1 MTFWQEN
8 KGFVKDVYN
17 DRYTMY
23 ETWMNKLDA
32 ICAKVMAEGVQYT
45 FVEFSKLQVDLRSLT
60 RDLEKEGM
68 KSWLD
73 MMLEKVAT
81 PSGGEGETI
90 SAKDKELKAAER
102 KKLQTLID
110 RHDTLM
116 PSTKETQA
124 KVEVYARCYAYGD
137 DIKPTV
143 KTLDEMLHLSIKEI
157 HPHNMSM
164 VEEQIDKSEKVI
176 NTIEAQRD
184 TYDDLLKRGQKLI
197 KLPNHA
203 PFLGDLLSK
212 MENTW
217 KDANEKSQ
225 ERIKLLKTTA
235 VEWEKYDDLRAAVN
249 DPVEKL
255 EGEFKRY
262 RKFFDP
268 DMGTK
273 KFQQK
278 KALWEDKKKACE
290 EMHETIKACFD
301 KIVVVAGDEKKD
313 YLEKEVA
320 EVVEKMTII
329 KKCEERLTKLV
340 EYNDKLA
347 ATVAH
352 ARELD
357 GWAKPTKEKI
367 DHLAQSSE
375 LAPDVRLKDVM
386 AIYEEME
393 QRKPQLEPLNEEYR
407 ELLTEE
413 DLEKS
418 ETAKKTLQEWED
430 IMNFTNDLCNQIES
444 ESEIIKKDHQAY
456 SDYLNVVN
464 DFEPWIVEAETHCK
478 NPLTKPQNFEE
489 AQSLLNGCKDF
500 FALCETKKENLD
512 NAAKARESM
521 EKATTAE
528 NLVEVLGGRWEAVKK
543 ISDDRVKTMT
553 NVEQTW
559 NDLQKTTLDL
569 AQKMG
574 EVPKQAKPD
583 LEEIDKVFTAMKWLN
598 DHKKELLAAI

>member
-1 MTFWQEN
+1 
-8 KGFVKDVYN
+8 
-17 DRYTMY
+17 
-23 ETWMNKLDA
+23 
-32 ICAKVMAEGVQYT
+32 
-45 FVEFSKLQVDLRSLT
+45 
-60 RDLEKEGM
+60 
-68 KSWLD
+68 
-73 MMLEKVAT
+73 
-81 PSGGEGETI
+81 
-90 SAKDKELKAAER
+90 
-102 KKLQTLID
+102 
-110 RHDTLM
+110 
-116 PSTKETQA
+116 
-124 KVEVYARCYAYGD
+124 
-137 DIKPTV
+137 
-143 KTLDEMLHLSIKEI
+143 
-157 HPHNMSM
+157 
-164 VEEQIDKSEKVI
+164 
-176 NTIEAQRD
+176 
-184 TYDDLLKRGQKLI
+184 LKRGQKLI

-217 KDANEKSQ
+217 KDANEKST
-225 ERIKLLKTTA
+225 ERMKLLKSTA
-235 VEWEKYDDLRAAVN
+235 VEWEKYDELRAAIN

-273 KFQQK
+273 KFEQK
-278 KALWEDKKKACE
+278 KKLWEDKKKSCD
-290 EMHETIKACFD
+290 EMLETINNCF
-301 KIVVVAGDEKKD
+301 KTIVVVAGEEKKD

-320 EVVEKMTII
+320 EVVDKMGII

-367 DHLAQSSE
+367 DHLATSSE
-375 LAPDVRLKDVM
+375 LAPDVRLKEAM

-393 QRKPQLEPLNEEYR
+393 QKKPQLEPLNEEYK

-418 ETAKKTLQEWED
+418 ETAKKTLQEWVD
-430 IMNFTNDLCNQIES
+430 TKDFTSELCDEIEK
-444 ESEIIKKDHQAY
+444 ECDIIKKDHQYY

-464 DFEPWIVEAETHCK
+464 DFEPWIAEAETHCK
-478 NPLTKPQNFEE
+478 NPLARPQNFDE
-489 AQSLLNGCKDF
+489 AQALLNGCKDF
-500 FALCETKKENLD
+500 FALCETKKTALD
-512 NAAKARESM
+512 NAAKAREDM
-521 EKATTAE
+521 AKATQAE
-528 NLVEVLGGRWEAVKK
+528 NLVTALGERWEAVKK
-543 ISDDRVKTMT
+543 ISEDRVKTMT

-559 NDLQKTTLDL
+559 SDLQKTTLDL
-569 AQKMG
+569 AAKMG

>member
-1 MTFWQEN
+1 
-8 KGFVKDVYN
+8 
-17 DRYTMY
+17 
-23 ETWMNKLDA
+23 
-32 ICAKVMAEGVQYT
+32 
-45 FVEFSKLQVDLRSLT
+45 
-60 RDLEKEGM
+60 
-68 KSWLD
+68 
-73 MMLEKVAT
+73 
-81 PSGGEGETI
+81 
-90 SAKDKELKAAER
+90 
-102 KKLQTLID
+102 
-110 RHDTLM
+110 
-116 PSTKETQA
+116 
-124 KVEVYARCYAYGD
+124 
-137 DIKPTV
+137 
-143 KTLDEMLHLSIKEI
+143 
-157 HPHNMSM
+157 MSM

-500 FALCETKKENLD
+500 FALCETKKEALD

-598 DHKKELLAAI
+598 DHNEGAFLAAI

>member
-1 MTFWQEN
+1 MTFWSEN
-8 KGFVKDVYN
+8 FGFVRELYD
-17 DRYTMY
+17 DRMAKY
-23 ETWMNKLDA
+23 EDWMNKLEK
-32 ICAKVMAEGVQYT
+32 ICNKVMAEGVQYT
-45 FVEFSKLQVDLRSLT
+45 FKEFKVLQDDLTSLT

-68 KSWLD
+68 KAWLD

-164 VEEQIDKSEKVI
+164 VDEQIDKSDKVI

-184 TYDDLLKRGQKLI
+184 AYEELLKRGQKLI

-225 ERIKLLKTTA
+225 ERIKLLKSTA
-235 VEWEKYDDLRAAVN
+235 VEWEKYDELRAAIN

-273 KFQQK
+273 KFEQK
-278 KALWEDKKKACE
+278 KKLWEEKKKACD
-290 EMHETIKACFD
+290 EMLETINTCF
-301 KIVVVAGDEKKD
+301 KTIVIVAGDEKKD

-320 EVVEKMTII
+320 EAVEKMTII

-367 DHLAQSSE
+367 DNLATSSE
-375 LAPDVRLKDVM
+375 LAPDVRLKEAM

-393 QRKPQLEPLNEEYR
+393 QKKPQLEPLHEEYK

-430 IMNFTNDLCNQIES
+430 TKNFTSDLCDQIEK
-444 ESEIIKKDHQAY
+444 ECDIIKKDHQQY

-464 DFEPWIVEAETHCK
+464 DFEPWILEAETHCK
-478 NPLTKPQNFEE
+478 NPLTRPQNFEE
-489 AQSLLNGCKDF
+489 ATALLNGCKDF

-512 NAAKARESM
+512 NAAKARENM
-521 EKATTAE
+521 EKKTTAE
-528 NLVEVLGGRWEAVKK
+528 NLVEALGGRWEAVKK
-543 ISDDRVKTMT
+543 ISEDRVKTMT

-559 NDLQKTTLDL
+559 NDLQKTTMDL
-569 AQKMG
+569 AAKMG

>member
-8 KGFVKDVYN
+8 FGFVKDVYN
-17 DRYTMY
+17 DRLSKYQI
-23 ETWMNKLDA
+23 WMDKLDS
-32 ICAKVMAEGVQYT
+32 ICGKVMAEGVQYT
-45 FVEFSKLQVDLRSLT
+45 YKEFMAIKVALKSLT

-68 KSWLD
+68 KAWLD

-81 PSGGEGETI
+81 PSGGEGEQI

-164 VEEQIDKSEKVI
+164 VEEQIGNFDKVI

-184 TYDDLLKRGQKLI
+184 AYEELLKRGQKLI

-225 ERIKLLKTTA
+225 ERIKLLKATA
-235 VEWEKYDDLRAAVN
+235 IEWEKYDDLRSAIN

-255 EGEFKRY
+255 EGEYKRY

-273 KFQQK
+273 KFDQK
-278 KALWEDKKKACE
+278 KKLLEEKKNACT
-290 EMHETIKACFD
+290 EMYNTIKGCYEQ
-301 KIVVVAGDEKKD
+301 IVVVAGEEKKS
-313 YLEKEVA
+313 YLDKEVA
-320 EVVEKMTII
+320 EVVEKTTII

-340 EYNDKLA
+340 ECNDKLA

-375 LAPDVRLKDVM
+375 LAPDVRLKNVM

-418 ETAKKTLQEWED
+418 ETAKKPLQEWED
-430 IMNFTNDLCNQIES
+430 IMIFTSDLCDTIES
-444 ESEIIKKDHQAY
+444 ESEIIKKDHQEWEDIKNFT
-456 SDYLNVVN
+456 SD
-464 DFEPWIVEAETHCK
+464 
-478 NPLTKPQNFEE
+478 
-489 AQSLLNGCKDF
+489 
-500 FALCETKKENLD
+500 LC
-512 NAAKARESM
+512 
-521 EKATTAE
+521 
-528 NLVEVLGGRWEAVKK
+528 
-543 ISDDRVKTMT
+543 
-553 NVEQTW
+553 
-559 NDLQKTTLDL
+559 
-569 AQKMG
+569 
-574 EVPKQAKPD
+574 
-583 LEEIDKVFTAMKWLN
+583 
-598 DHKKELLAAI
+598 

>member
-1 MTFWQEN
+1 MTFWSEN
-8 KGFVKDVYN
+8 FGFVRELYD
-17 DRYTMY
+17 DRMAKY
-23 ETWMNKLDA
+23 EDWMNKLEK
-32 ICAKVMAEGVQYT
+32 ICNKVMAEGVQYT
-45 FVEFSKLQVDLRSLT
+45 FKEFKVLQDDLTSLT

-68 KSWLD
+68 KAWLD

-164 VEEQIDKSEKVI
+164 VEEQIDKSDKVI

-184 TYDDLLKRGQKLI
+184 AYEELLKRGQKLI

-225 ERIKLLKTTA
+225 ERIKLLKSTA
-235 VEWEKYDDLRAAVN
+235 VEWEKYDELRAAIN

-273 KFQQK
+273 KFEQK
-278 KALWEDKKKACE
+278 KKLWEEKKKSCD
-290 EMHETIKACFD
+290 EMLETINTCF
-301 KIVVVAGDEKKD
+301 KTIVVVAGEEKKD

-320 EVVEKMTII
+320 EVVEKMAII

-357 GWAKPTKEKI
+357 GWAKPAKEKI
-367 DHLAQSSE
+367 DYLATSSE
-375 LAPDVRLKDVM
+375 LAPDVRLKDAM

-393 QRKPQLEPLNEEYR
+393 QKKPQLEPLNEEYK

-418 ETAKKTLQEWED
+418 ETAKKTLQEWND
-430 IMNFTNDLCNQIES
+430 IKDFTSDLCDQIEK
-444 ESEIIKKDHQAY
+444 ECDIIKKDHQHY

-464 DFEPWIVEAETHCK
+464 DFEPWILEAETHCK
-478 NPLTKPQNFEE
+478 NPLTRPQNFEE
-489 AQSLLNGCKDF
+489 AQALLNGCKDF

-512 NAAKARESM
+512 GAAKAREIM
-521 EKATTAE
+521 EKQTTAE
-528 NLVEVLGGRWEAVKK
+528 NLVEALGARWEAVKK
-543 ISDDRVKTMT
+543 ISEDRVKTMT

-559 NDLQKTTLDL
+559 NDLQKTTMDL
-569 AQKMG
+569 AAKMG

>member
-8 KGFVKDVYN
+8 YGFVKDVY
-17 DRYTMY
+17 DARITKYQ
-23 ETWMNKLDA
+23 EWMDSLEK
-32 ICAKVMAEGVQYT
+32 IVAKVMAQNVQYT
-45 FVEFSKLQVDLRSLT
+45 YKEFKIIQDTLASLT

-68 KSWLD
+68 KAWLD
-73 MMLEKVAT
+73 MMLEKVAS
-81 PSGGEGETI
+81 PSSEGETI
-90 SAKDKELKAAER
+90 SAKNKEIKEKER
-102 KKLQTLID
+102 KKLQGLVE

-143 KTLDEMLHLSIKEI
+143 KILDEMLHLSIKEI

-164 VEEQIDKSEKVI
+164 VDEQIGKSEKVI
-176 NTIEAQRD
+176 NTIDAQRD
-184 TYDDLLKRGQKLI
+184 AYEELLKRGQKLI

-203 PFLGDLLSK
+203 PFLGDLLGK
-212 MENTW
+212 IENTW

-225 ERIKLLKTTA
+225 ERIKLLKATA
-235 VEWEKYDDLRAAVN
+235 IEWEKYDELRSTVN

-273 KFQQK
+273 KFDQK
-278 KALWEDKKKACE
+278 KKLLEEKKNSCT
-290 EMHETIKACFD
+290 EMFNTIKACYEQ
-301 KIVVVAGDEKKD
+301 IVVVAGEEKKS
-313 YLEKEVA
+313 YLDKEVA

-329 KKCEERLTKLV
+329 GKCEESLSKLV

-347 ATVAH
+347 ASVNH

-367 DHLAQSSE
+367 DNLAVSTE
-375 LAPDVRLKDVM
+375 MAPDERLKEAM
-386 AIYEEME
+386 AIFEEME
-393 QRKPQLEPLNEEYR
+393 QKKPQLEPLAEEYK

-430 IMNFTNDLCNQIES
+430 IKAFTLDLCDQIEK
-444 ESEIIKKDHQAY
+444 ECDIIKKDHQFY

-464 DFEPWIVEAETHCK
+464 DYKPWIEEAEAHCK
-478 NPLTKPQNFEE
+478 NPLAKPQNFED
-489 AQSLLNGCKDF
+489 AQNLLSGCKDF
-500 FALCETKKENLD
+500 YAQCEAKKEALD

-521 EKATTAE
+521 EKQTNAE
-528 NLVEVLGGRWEAVKK
+528 NIVGALTERWESVMK
-543 ISDDRVKTMT
+543 ISQDRVNHIT
-553 NVEQTW
+553 NVEKTW
-559 NDLQKTTLDL
+559 ADLQKTTLEL
-569 AQKMG
+569 VSKMAAIPV
-574 EVPKQAKPD
+574 EKTPD
-583 LEEIDKVFTAMKWLN
+583 LEDIDKSFGMMLTLN
-598 DHKKELLAAI
+598 AQKKELLAGV

>member
-1 MTFWQEN
+1 
-8 KGFVKDVYN
+8 VKDVYN
-17 DRYTMY
+17 DRIQKYQ
-23 ETWMNKLDA
+23 TWMDKLDS
-32 ICAKVMAEGVQYT
+32 ICGKVMAEGVQYT
-45 FVEFSKLQVDLRSLT
+45 FKEFKILQDDLKSLT

-68 KSWLD
+68 KAWLD

-102 KKLQTLID
+102 KKLQALID

-164 VEEQIDKSEKVI
+164 VEEQIDKSDKVI

-184 TYDDLLKRGQKLI
+184 AYEELLKRGQKLI

-225 ERIKLLKTTA
+225 ERIKLLKSTA
-235 VEWEKYDDLRAAVN
+235 VEWEKYDELRAAIN

-273 KFQQK
+273 KFEQK
-278 KALWEDKKKACE
+278 KKLWEDKKKSCDDMLA
-290 EMHETIKACFD
+290 TIKTCYTT
-301 KIVVVAGDEKKD
+301 IVVVAGEEKKD

-320 EVVEKMTII
+320 EVVEKMAII

-367 DHLAQSSE
+367 DNLATSSE
-375 LAPDVRLKDVM
+375 LAPDVRLKEAM

-393 QRKPQLEPLNEEYR
+393 QKKPQLDPLNEEYK

-418 ETAKKTLQEWED
+418 ETAKKTLQEWND
-430 IMNFTNDLCNQIES
+430 IKDFTTDLCDQVEK
-444 ESEIIKKDHQAY
+444 ECEIIKKDHQHY

-464 DFEPWIVEAETHCK
+464 DFEPWILEAETHCK
-478 NPLTKPQNFEE
+478 NPLARPQNFEE
-489 AQSLLNGCKDF
+489 ATALLNGCKDF
-500 FALCETKKENLD
+500 FALCETKKEALD
-512 NAAKARESM
+512 NAAKARDTM
-521 EKATTAE
+521 EKATNAE
-528 NLVEVLGGRWEAVKK
+528 NLVEALGGRWEAVKK
-543 ISDDRVKTMT
+543 ISEDRVKTMT

-559 NDLQKTTLDL
+559 SDLQKTTMDL
-569 AQKMG
+569 AAKMG

>member
-8 KGFVKDVYN
+8 FGFVKDVYN
-17 DRYTMY
+17 DRLSKY
-23 ETWMNKLDA
+23 EQWMNKLDS
-32 ICAKVMAEGVQYT
+32 ICSKVMAEGVQYT
-45 FVEFSKLQVDLRSLT
+45 FKEFKILQDDLRSLT

-68 KSWLD
+68 KAWLD

-164 VEEQIDKSEKVI
+164 VEEQIDKSDKVI

-184 TYDDLLKRGQKLI
+184 SYEELLKRGQKLI

-235 VEWEKYDDLRAAVN
+235 VEWEKYDELRAAIN

-273 KFQQK
+273 KFGQK
-278 KALWEDKKKACE
+278 KQLWEDKKKACDD
-290 EMHETIKACFD
+290 MLATINKCFD
-301 KIVVVAGDEKKD
+301 TIVVVAGEEKKD
-313 YLEKEVA
+313 YLNKEVA

-347 ATVAH
+347 STVNH

-357 GWAKPTKEKI
+357 AWAKPTKEKI
-367 DHLAQSSE
+367 DNLASSPE
-375 LAPDVRLKDVM
+375 LAPDVRLKEVM

-393 QRKPQLEPLNEEYR
+393 QKKPQLEPLNEEYK
-407 ELLTEE
+407 ELLTED

-418 ETAKKTLQEWED
+418 ETAKKTLQEWDD
-430 IMNFTNDLCNQIES
+430 IKAFTSDLCDQIEK
-444 ESEIIKKDHQAY
+444 ESEVIKTDHQHY

-478 NPLTKPQNFEE
+478 NPLCRPQNFDE
-489 AQSLLNGCKDF
+489 AQALLNGCKDF
-500 FALCETKKENLD
+500 FALCETKKSALD
-512 NAAKARESM
+512 NAAKARDTM
-521 EKATTAE
+521 AKKTNAE
-528 NLVEVLGGRWEAVKK
+528 NVVESLAGRWEAVKK

-559 NDLQKTTLDL
+559 NDLQKTTIDL
-569 AQKMG
+569 AAKMG

>member
-1 MTFWQEN
+1 M
-8 KGFVKDVYN
+8 G
-17 DRYTMY
+17 
-23 ETWMNKLDA
+23 
-32 ICAKVMAEGVQYT
+32 
-45 FVEFSKLQVDLRSLT
+45 
-60 RDLEKEGM
+60 
-68 KSWLD
+68 
-73 MMLEKVAT
+73 
-81 PSGGEGETI
+81 
-90 SAKDKELKAAER
+90 
-102 KKLQTLID
+102 
-110 RHDTLM
+110 
-116 PSTKETQA
+116 
-124 KVEVYARCYAYGD
+124 
-137 DIKPTV
+137 
-143 KTLDEMLHLSIKEI
+143 
-157 HPHNMSM
+157 
-164 VEEQIDKSEKVI
+164 
-176 NTIEAQRD
+176 
-184 TYDDLLKRGQKLI
+184 KRGQKLI

-225 ERIKLLKTTA
+225 ERIKLLKATA
-235 VEWEKYDDLRAAVN
+235 IEWEKYDDLRSAIN

-255 EGEFKRY
+255 EGEYKRY

-273 KFQQK
+273 KFGQK
-278 KALWEDKKKACE
+278 KTLWEDKKKACD
-290 EMHETIKACFD
+290 EMLNTIKECYD
-301 KIVVVAGDEKKD
+301 KIIVVAGDEKKD

-340 EYNDKLA
+340 EY
-347 ATVAH
+347 
-352 ARELD
+352 
-357 GWAKPTKEKI
+357 
-367 DHLAQSSE
+367 
-375 LAPDVRLKDVM
+375 KD
-386 AIYEEME
+386 
-393 QRKPQLEPLNEEYR
+393 
-407 ELLTEE
+407 LLTEE

-430 IMNFTNDLCNQIES
+430 IQTFTSDLCDQIEK
-444 ESEIIKKDHQAY
+444 ESEVIKKDHQYY

-478 NPLTKPQNFEE
+478 NPLTKPQNFDE

-500 FALCETKKENLD
+500 FALCETKKEHLD
-512 NAAKARESM
+512 NAAKARADM
-521 EKATTAE
+521 QKVTTAE
-528 NLVEVLGGRWEAVKK
+528 NKVDHLNDRWEAVKK
-543 ISDDRVKTMT
+543 ISEDRVKTMT